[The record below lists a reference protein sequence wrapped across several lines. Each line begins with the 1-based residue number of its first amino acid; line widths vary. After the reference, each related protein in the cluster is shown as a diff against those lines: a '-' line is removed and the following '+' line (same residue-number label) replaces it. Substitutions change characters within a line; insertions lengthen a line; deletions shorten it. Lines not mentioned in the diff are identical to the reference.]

1 LIVVDTSAIMA
12 ILLDEAEADACVAE
26 LETHDE
32 LAISAATVAETL
44 IVADRRG
51 VGEEAR
57 MLLDGLGIDVVPV
70 TAASPSRIASI
81 YRRWG
86 KGNHPAGLNFGDCFA
101 YDLASERG
109 CPLLFVGNDFT
120 QTDIAGVLQAG
131 P

>member
-70 TAASPSRIASI
+70 TAASPSRIALI

-131 P
+131 R

>member
-1 LIVVDTSAIMA
+1 MA

-70 TAASPSRIASI
+70 TAASPSRIALI

-131 P
+131 R

>member
-32 LAISAATVAETL
+32 LAISAATVAEIL

-70 TAASPSRIASI
+70 TAASPPRIASI

-120 QTDIAGVLQAG
+120 QTNIAGVLQVG